1 MRIVWP
7 AFIPDGRANRLK
19 EYALMKLAEKV
30 APDRWLYLCG
40 PEEVAHQIRLLGKC
54 TPEELA
60 DEKRREW
67 THRFHLVESDK
78 EELRSVCE
86 LLKVVLSLTTKDDLD
101 FAIAFDWYK
110 DPVGDDPMKWPN
122 TESGELIYRSKYYS
136 PGTARNRARTEL
148 LDKFSSVID
157 RHPLLRECPNIV
169 TVPGHKADG
178 QSFGEQLAAKVASG
192 TGKQIIRTESPGG
205 SRPQAKEGTAA
216 IADGHFAMPG
226 GISGDVIVLDDVYR
240 SGTTMNAVARA
251 AKRAGARRAFG
262 LAAVRTMRN

>member
-1 MRIVWP
+1 
-7 AFIPDGRANRLK
+7 
-19 EYALMKLAEKV
+19 MKLAKK
-30 APDRWLYLCG
+30 ATSDRWLYLCG

-60 DEKRREW
+60 EERRREW
-67 THRFHLVESDK
+67 THEFHLMESDQ
-78 EELRSVCE
+78 EELRSMCE
-86 LLKVVLSLTTKDDLD
+86 LLKVVLSLTTKSDLD

-110 DPVGDDPMKWPN
+110 DPIGDDPMKWPN
-122 TESGELIYRSKYYS
+122 TISGELIYRSKYYS
-136 PGTARNRARTEL
+136 PGTARNKARTEL
-148 LDKFSSVID
+148 LDEFSSVIEK
-157 RHPLLRECPNIV
+157 HPLLRECSNIV

-178 QSFGEQLAAKVASG
+178 QSFGERLAAKVAAK
-192 TGKQIIRTESPGG
+192 TGKEIVRTESPGG

-216 IADGHFAMPG
+216 IAEGHFVMPDE
-226 GISGDVIVLDDVYR
+226 ISGDLIVLDDVYR